1 MEISLILSVWWVVY
15 EAGQVDISHV
25 NFLFV
30 PYPVIIQ

>member
-1 MEISLILSVWWVVY
+1 VVY